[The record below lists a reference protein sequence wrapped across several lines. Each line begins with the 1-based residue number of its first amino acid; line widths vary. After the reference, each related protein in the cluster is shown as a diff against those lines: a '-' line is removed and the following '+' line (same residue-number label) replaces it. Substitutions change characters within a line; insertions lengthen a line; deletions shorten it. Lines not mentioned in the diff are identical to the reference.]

1 MSSGKNFFSEAKALF
16 ELPFSSAAAIPL
28 PPPSLYLQLVP
39 VKDRELFRA
48 YIFYLFLLLRRGMRR
63 RGLHPKSFNLLY
75 RAVSRTWPGRT
86 LLGFLQKEFIARNLS
101 LSLLLEPLDG
111 FEWLSKNRYPLEF
124 SAASPIWLQVISP
137 FSRLVA
143 VLNNQTPPFYQPFA
157 ALAFVYAAVYVL
169 AMPAVAAALEKARV
183 SVDVVSLRRGLPLQ
197 QKEMLQLFAA
207 ASGFLFRLKI
217 GFFIGLSRRLIRL
230 LPDDSASV
238 SASAGSPAIV
248 CSPTSA
254 STNFSAPAGSPAS
267 TSADSSVPVLCRKI
281 NFFVYV
287 NAFLYG
293 LWHTLTIKNKTRG
306 LEQL

>member
-1 MSSGKNFFSEAKALF
+1 MFSDRSFSAEAKALF

-28 PPPSLYLQLVP
+28 PTPALYLRLVP
-39 VKDRELFRA
+39 AKDRELLQA
-48 YIFYLFLLLRRGMRR
+48 YVFYLFLLSR
-63 RGLHPKSFNLLY
+63 RGLRQKGRHPKSFNLLY

>member
-1 MSSGKNFFSEAKALF
+1 MFSDRSFSAEAKALF
-16 ELPFSSAAAIPL
+16 EQQFSSAAAIPL
-28 PPPSLYLQLVP
+28 PPPALYLRLVP
-39 VKDRELFRA
+39 AKDRELLQA
-48 YIFYLFLLLRRGMRR
+48 YVFYLALLSR
-63 RGLHPKSFNLLY
+63 RGLRQKGRHPKSFNLLY

-238 SASAGSPAIV
+238 SASAGSPA
-248 CSPTSA
+248 
-254 STNFSAPAGSPAS
+254 S
-267 TSADSSVPVLCRKI
+267 TSADSSAPVLCRKI